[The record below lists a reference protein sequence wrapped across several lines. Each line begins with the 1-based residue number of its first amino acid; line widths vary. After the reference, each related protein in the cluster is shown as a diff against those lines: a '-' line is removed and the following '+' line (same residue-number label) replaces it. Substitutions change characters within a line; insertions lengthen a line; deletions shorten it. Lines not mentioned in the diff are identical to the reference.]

1 MTDAAPV
8 LLLTRPEKQSLRFAA
23 MVEAQLGPVFR
34 PIISPLLD
42 IVTIAGP
49 IPTDGVGALVFTSEN
64 GVLSFLAQ
72 SDARDIPAWCVGNR
86 TQDVA
91 RQGGLD
97 ARSANGDL
105 DALLALLTT
114 QNVPTPV
121 LYLHGETQH
130 GDLAAMLNQ
139 RGIETYERVVYRQQS
154 RPLSTDAVAALT
166 GNDWVIAPLFSVRT
180 AQLFRATAEALGAT
194 ATVIALSAAVA
205 ENMRGWG
212 DGQVAVAATPDAE
225 AMIALLANQIAAGR
239 SA

>member
-49 IPTDGVGALVFTSEN
+49 ISTEGVGALVFTSEN
-64 GVLSFLAQ
+64 GVQSFLAR
-72 SDARDIPAWCVGNR
+72 SDVRNIPAWCVGNR

-105 DALLALLTT
+105 DALLALLTAE
-114 QNVPTPV
+114 NVPTPV

-130 GDLAAMLNQ
+130 GDLAAMLNA
-139 RGIETYERVVYRQQS
+139 RGIETYERVVYRQQA
-154 RPLSTDAVAALT
+154 RPLSADAVAALT
-166 GNDWVIAPLFSVRT
+166 GKDRVVVPLFSART

-194 ATVIALSAAVA
+194 PTVIALSAAVA

-212 DGQVAVAATPDAE
+212 GGQVAVAASPDAK